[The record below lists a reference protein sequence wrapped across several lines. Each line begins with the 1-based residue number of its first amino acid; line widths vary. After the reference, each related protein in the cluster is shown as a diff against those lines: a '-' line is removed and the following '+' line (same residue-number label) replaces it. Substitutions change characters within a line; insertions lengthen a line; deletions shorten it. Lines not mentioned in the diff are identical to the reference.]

1 MLGHFDSKASRLSG
15 LRQASLRDA
24 GGGLGF
30 NAWVET
36 HAYHREVATRL
47 GEGENEEASGLW
59 ALVLGLRAGKRGQAR
74 NMDGHGHD
82 GRKSTSPVGV
92 GRYIGAVKG
101 VINDPVA
108 ATEGRG
114 GFWHPA
120 GVQGVLGTLPA
131 GNPPG

>member
-1 MLGHFDSKASRLSG
+1 MKKR
-15 LRQASLRDA
+15 RKI
-24 GGGLGF
+24 GF
-30 NAWVET
+30 
-36 HAYHREVATRL
+36 
-47 GEGENEEASGLW
+47 GLW
-59 ALVLGLRAGKRGQAR
+59 AGKWGQAR

-82 GRKSTSPVGV
+82 GRKGITAVGV

-120 GVQGVLGTLPA
+120 GVQGVLGTLPGVVAALDPRLPA